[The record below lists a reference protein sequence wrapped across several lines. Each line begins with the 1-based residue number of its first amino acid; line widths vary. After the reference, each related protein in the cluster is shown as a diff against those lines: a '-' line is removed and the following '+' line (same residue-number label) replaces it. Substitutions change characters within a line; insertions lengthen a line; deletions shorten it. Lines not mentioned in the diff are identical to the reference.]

1 MKKVFLSDALSP
13 LYRDPYFLSYILV
26 RVADIQQALEK
37 RGGGREEEGP
47 TASSQEVLAPRFGRL
62 AGGRRLRLGGGGAFA
77 FLRGDGGH
85 AAARPAALP
94 AAAHTGVAAQPNH
107 VRIAAHLEPRPW

>member
-62 AGGRRLRLGGGGAFA
+62 APSRAMPACSAGDSARYSRI
-77 FLRGDGGH
+77 FLVC
-85 AAARPAALP
+85 ALP
-94 AAAHTGVAAQPNH
+94 RACFSTS
-107 VRIAAHLEPRPW
+107 